1 MPFASRRTRC
11 ALTAPFHPCLIP
23 HPGELRF
30 RSYPFFETLP
40 PEGGKSEVQAIGG
53 LFSVA
58 LFLAS
63 RRAVISRHPTLWSPD
78 FPLRAIRTI
87 V

>member
-1 MPFASRRTRC
+1 MLLRVEVAS
-11 ALTAPFHPCLIP
+11 FHPAVPRALVQK
-23 HPGELRF
+23 RF
-30 RSYPFFETLP
+30 HALPYFYETLP
-40 PEGGKSEVQAIGG
+40 PCGGKVRSADHGG
-53 LFSVA
+53 LVSVA

-78 FPLRAIRTI
+78 FPLRTVRTI